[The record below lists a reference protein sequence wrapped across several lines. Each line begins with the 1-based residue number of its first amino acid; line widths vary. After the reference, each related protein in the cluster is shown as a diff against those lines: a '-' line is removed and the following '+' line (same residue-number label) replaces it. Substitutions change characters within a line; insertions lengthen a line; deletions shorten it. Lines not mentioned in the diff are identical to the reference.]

1 MTTYKL
7 FPLTTEG
14 EKTYFY
20 ETDENGKYIPQLGGH
35 RRVTRGLC
43 VERDE
48 LAQERAEDPA

>member
-43 VERDE
+43 IERDE